1 MSHPWQIRQAVRALS
16 AGGVIAYPTE
26 TVFGLGCDPLNQQ
39 AVERILELK
48 QRPVEKGL
56 IIIGAT
62 LEQLRPYID
71 IGDISDPAQL
81 QKLTQPAERPT
92 TWICPM
98 HRDVPQWLH
107 GKHNTI
113 AIRIT
118 SSPLVQALCN
128 EFGNALVSTSANP
141 AGLEPARTTQ
151 DIERYFDNQLDYIL
165 DGQCDPDAQP
175 SRIVDLVSGRVIR
188 E

>member
-71 IGDISDPAQL
+71 ISDISDPAQL
-81 QKLTQPAERPT
+81 QKLTQPTERPT

-107 GKHNTI
+107 GKHNSI

-118 SSPLVQALCN
+118 SSPLAQALCN